1 MDMALYR
8 HVYLKFWKDDKVME
22 LFSVEEKLLF
32 LFLLTNPNTTQI
44 GVYKILPK
52 EIAFMTGFEEEE
64 VSIML
69 ELFEKE
75 YKLIKYNKLT
85 HEIAIVHWAR
95 YNLNKAGGKPMMD
108 CISSEL
114 SRVED
119 VSLLQ
124 VILDHIKNEKIKQLY
139 INVINREK
147 EESSKVKDEGEVI
160 YERPSEEQLR
170 RARELYKQV

>member
-1 MDMALYR
+1 MALYR
-8 HVYLKFWKDDKVME
+8 HVYLKFWKDDKVMD

-124 VILDHIKNEKIKQLY
+124 VILDHIRNENIKKLY
-139 INVINREK
+139 INAIRREK
-147 EESSKVKDEGEVI
+147 EKSSKVKNEGEVI

>member
-1 MDMALYR
+1 MALYR

-124 VILDHIKNEKIKQLY
+124 VILDHIRNENIKKLY
-139 INVINREK
+139 INAIRREK
-147 EESSKVKDEGEVI
+147 EKSSKVKDEGEVM

>member
-1 MDMALYR
+1 MALYR

-95 YNLNKAGGKPMMD
+95 YNLHKAGGKPMMD

-139 INVINREK
+139 INVIRREK
-147 EESSKVKDEGEVI
+147 GESSKVKNEGEVI

>member
-1 MDMALYR
+1 MALYR

-124 VILDHIKNEKIKQLY
+124 VILEHIKNEKIKQLY

-147 EESSKVKDEGEVI
+147 GESSKVKNEGEVI

>member
-1 MDMALYR
+1 
-8 HVYLKFWKDDKVME
+8 
-22 LFSVEEKLLF
+22 
-32 LFLLTNPNTTQI
+32 
-44 GVYKILPK
+44 
-52 EIAFMTGFEEEE
+52 
-64 VSIML
+64 
-69 ELFEKE
+69 
-75 YKLIKYNKLT
+75 
-85 HEIAIVHWAR
+85 
-95 YNLNKAGGKPMMD
+95 MMD

-139 INVINREK
+139 INAIRREK
-147 EESSKVKDEGEVI
+147 GESSKVKYEGEVI

>member
-1 MDMALYR
+1 MALYR

-124 VILDHIKNEKIKQLY
+124 VILDHIKNENIKKLY
-139 INVINREK
+139 INAIRREK
-147 EESSKVKDEGEVI
+147 EKSSKVKNEGEVI

>member
-1 MDMALYR
+1 MALYR

-124 VILDHIKNEKIKQLY
+124 VILSDIKNEGIKKLY
-139 INVINREK
+139 INVIRREK
-147 EESSKVKDEGEVI
+147 GESSKVKDEGEVI

-170 RARELYKQV
+170 RAR

>member
-1 MDMALYR
+1 
-8 HVYLKFWKDDKVME
+8 
-22 LFSVEEKLLF
+22 
-32 LFLLTNPNTTQI
+32 
-44 GVYKILPK
+44 
-52 EIAFMTGFEEEE
+52 
-64 VSIML
+64 
-69 ELFEKE
+69 
-75 YKLIKYNKLT
+75 
-85 HEIAIVHWAR
+85 
-95 YNLNKAGGKPMMD
+95 MMD

-139 INVINREK
+139 INVIRREK
-147 EESSKVKDEGEVI
+147 GECSKVKDEGEVI

>member
-1 MDMALYR
+1 MALYR

-124 VILDHIKNEKIKQLY
+124 VILSHIKNEKIKQLY
-139 INVINREK
+139 INAIRREK
-147 EESSKVKDEGEVI
+147 GESSKVKNEGEVI

>member
-1 MDMALYR
+1 MALYR

-119 VSLLQ
+119 VSLLEI
-124 VILDHIKNEKIKQLY
+124 ILSHIKNENIKKLY
-139 INVINREK
+139 INAIRREK

>member
-1 MDMALYR
+1 MALYR

-124 VILDHIKNEKIKQLY
+124 VILDHIRNEKIKQLY
-139 INVINREK
+139 INVIRRGK
-147 EESSKVKDEGEVI
+147 GESSNVKDEGEVI

>member
-1 MDMALYR
+1 MALYR

-75 YKLIKYNKLT
+75 YKIIKYNKLT

-119 VSLLQ
+119 VSLLEI
-124 VILDHIKNEKIKQLY
+124 ILSHIKNENIKKLY
-139 INVINREK
+139 INAIRREK
-147 EESSKVKDEGEVI
+147 EESSKVEDEGEVI

>member
-1 MDMALYR
+1 MALYR

-124 VILDHIKNEKIKQLY
+124 VILDHIKNENIKKLY
-139 INVINREK
+139 INAIRREK
-147 EESSKVKDEGEVI
+147 EESSKIKDEGEVI

>member
-1 MDMALYR
+1 
-8 HVYLKFWKDDKVME
+8 
-22 LFSVEEKLLF
+22 
-32 LFLLTNPNTTQI
+32 
-44 GVYKILPK
+44 
-52 EIAFMTGFEEEE
+52 
-64 VSIML
+64 
-69 ELFEKE
+69 
-75 YKLIKYNKLT
+75 
-85 HEIAIVHWAR
+85 
-95 YNLNKAGGKPMMD
+95 MMD

-124 VILDHIKNEKIKQLY
+124 VILDHIKNENIKQLY
-139 INVINREK
+139 INAIRREK

>member
-1 MDMALYR
+1 MALYR
-8 HVYLKFWKDDKVME
+8 HVYLKFWKDDKIME

-95 YNLNKAGGKPMMD
+95 YNLNKIGGKPMMD

-139 INVINREK
+139 INAIRREK
-147 EESSKVKDEGEVI
+147 EKSSKVKDEGEVI

>member
-1 MDMALYR
+1 MALYR

-124 VILDHIKNEKIKQLY
+124 VILDHIKNEGIKKLY
-139 INVINREK
+139 INAIRREK
-147 EESSKVKDEGEVI
+147 EKSSKVKDEGEVI

>member
-1 MDMALYR
+1 MALYR

-75 YKLIKYNKLT
+75 YKLIKYNNLT

-147 EESSKVKDEGEVI
+147 GESSKVKNEGEVI

>member
-1 MDMALYR
+1 MALYR

-75 YKLIKYNKLT
+75 YKLIKYNKFT

-124 VILDHIKNEKIKQLY
+124 VILDHIKNENIKKLY
-139 INVINREK
+139 INAIRREK
-147 EESSKVKDEGEVI
+147 GESSKVKNEGEVI
-160 YERPSEEQLR
+160 DERPSEEQLR

>member
-1 MDMALYR
+1 MALYR

-124 VILDHIKNEKIKQLY
+124 VILDHIKNENIKQLY
-139 INVINREK
+139 INAIRREK
-147 EESSKVKDEGEVI
+147 GESSKVKDEGEVI

>member
-1 MDMALYR
+1 MALYR

-32 LFLLTNPNTTQI
+32 LFLLTNPNTRQI

-147 EESSKVKDEGEVI
+147 GESSKIKDEGEVI

>member
-1 MDMALYR
+1 MALYR

-139 INVINREK
+139 INAIRREK
-147 EESSKVKDEGEVI
+147 EKSSKVKDEGEVI

>member
-1 MDMALYR
+1 MALYR

-124 VILDHIKNEKIKQLY
+124 VILDHIKNENIKKLY
-139 INVINREK
+139 INAIRREK
-147 EESSKVKDEGEVI
+147 EESSKVEDEGEVI

>member
-1 MDMALYR
+1 MALYR

-124 VILDHIKNEKIKQLY
+124 VILSDIKNEGIKKLY

-147 EESSKVKDEGEVI
+147 GESSKVKYEGEVI

>member
-1 MDMALYR
+1 MALYR

-139 INVINREK
+139 INAIRREK

>member
-1 MDMALYR
+1 MALYR

-124 VILDHIKNEKIKQLY
+124 VILDHIRNEKIKQLY
-139 INVINREK
+139 INVIRREK
-147 EESSKVKDEGEVI
+147 GESSKVKNEGEVI

>member
-1 MDMALYR
+1 MALYR

-124 VILDHIKNEKIKQLY
+124 VILDHIKNENIKQLY
-139 INVINREK
+139 INAIRREK
-147 EESSKVKDEGEVI
+147 GESSNVKNEGEVI

>member
-1 MDMALYR
+1 MAIYR

-139 INVINREK
+139 INAIRREK
-147 EESSKVKDEGEVI
+147 EKSSKVKDEGEVI

>member
-1 MDMALYR
+1 MALYR

-124 VILDHIKNEKIKQLY
+124 VILDHIKNENIKKLY
-139 INVINREK
+139 INAIRREK
-147 EESSKVKDEGEVI
+147 GESSKENDEGEVTN
-160 YERPSEEQLR
+160 ERPSEEQLR

>member
-1 MDMALYR
+1 MALYR

-52 EIAFMTGFEEEE
+52 EIAFMTGFQEEE

-139 INVINREK
+139 INVIRREK
-147 EESSKVKDEGEVI
+147 GECSKVKDEGEVI

>member
-1 MDMALYR
+1 MALYR

-124 VILDHIKNEKIKQLY
+124 VILSDIKNEGIKKLY

-147 EESSKVKDEGEVI
+147 GESSKVKDEGEVI

>member
-1 MDMALYR
+1 MALYR

-119 VSLLQ
+119 VSLLEI
-124 VILDHIKNEKIKQLY
+124 ILSHIKNENIKKLY
-139 INVINREK
+139 INAIRREK
-147 EESSKVKDEGEVI
+147 GEYSKVKDEGEVI

>member
-1 MDMALYR
+1 MALYR

-124 VILDHIKNEKIKQLY
+124 VILDHIKNENIKQLY
-139 INVINREK
+139 INAIRREK
-147 EESSKVKDEGEVI
+147 EKSSQVKDEGEVI

>member
-1 MDMALYR
+1 MALYR

-139 INVINREK
+139 INVIRREK
-147 EESSKVKDEGEVI
+147 GESSKVKNEGEVI

>member
-1 MDMALYR
+1 MALYR

-124 VILDHIKNEKIKQLY
+124 VILDHIKNENIKKLY
-139 INVINREK
+139 INAIRREK
-147 EESSKVKDEGEVI
+147 EKSSQVKDEGEVI